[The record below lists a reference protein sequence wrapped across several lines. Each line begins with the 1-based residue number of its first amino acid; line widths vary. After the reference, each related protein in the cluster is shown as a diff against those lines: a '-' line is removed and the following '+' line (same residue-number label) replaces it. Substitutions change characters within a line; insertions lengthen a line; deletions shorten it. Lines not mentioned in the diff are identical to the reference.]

1 MIIYKMPKLFYN
13 FYTMNKHLRKINVI
27 AIVLAFGLSA
37 CGQAG
42 QQVIATTEPTSPATT
57 VQAGEPTAEA
67 PASIPECELPL
78 PGPEDWPVYICDTFD
93 GSHQTFPAEIQ
104 DNPYARYNAQVSD
117 GQFYEVDYA
126 AKGFAQFQRSTLT
139 WFDIANAQDFA
150 LSISGTMDSTFKD
163 VSWGI
168 AFRGSENKES
178 FFLFSIMN
186 DGTYAFEIYENNR
199 WLSLISKRGYNGILI
214 GQKNTVTV
222 IAEGRNFRF
231 LINGEPV
238 EGFDGGFLEGMEVF
252 LVVSAKEGA
261 SVTYAFDDLMLQI

>member
-1 MIIYKMPKLFYN
+1 MK
-13 FYTMNKHLRKINVI
+13 KHLRKLIYF
-27 AIVLAFGLSA
+27 AIVLVFGLSA

-42 QQVIATTEPTSPATT
+42 QQVIATAQPTSPAST
-57 VQAGEPTAEA
+57 VQAGELTAEA

-78 PGPEDWPVYICDTFD
+78 PGPEDWPVYVCDTFN
-93 GSHQTFPAEIQ
+93 GTRHTFPAENQ
-104 DNPYARYNAQVSD
+104 DNPYARYSAQVSD
-117 GQFYEVDYA
+117 GQFYAVDYT

-150 LSISGTMDSTFKD
+150 LSISGRMDSTFKD

-186 DGTYAFEIYENNR
+186 DGTYSFEIYENNR
-199 WLSLISKRGYNGILI
+199 WLSLISKRGYNGILV

-238 EGFDGGFLEGMEVF
+238 EGFDGGLLEGMQVL

-261 SVTYAFDDLMLQI
+261 SVVYSFDDLVLQI